1 MNWLAAFGIE
11 VMLVTE
17 PIGTVMLFSRLTRFV
32 LLASTLGLYWP
43 SQRKPR
49 SILNFR
55 FRFQESCAKN
65 DNWRTSN
72 AACPLPIARAYVA
85 AGMSNRFTPLAP
97 LALIVRRMVAISVV
111 AKPNVPN

>member
-1 MNWLAAFGIE
+1 

-55 FRFQESCAKN
+55 LMFHLNYAY
-65 DNWRTSN
+65 
-72 AACPLPIARAYVA
+72 RAIRPA
-85 AGMSNRFTPLAP
+85 
-97 LALIVRRMVAISVV
+97 
-111 AKPNVPN
+111 